1 MRLDK
6 LRERMESEGLPALLV
21 SDVANV
27 QWLTGFTGSFGMVL
41 ATASDAVFITDSRY
55 TIQASEQ
62 VVGAEVVTFGS
73 PKTAADT
80 LAEQAKR
87 LGLERLGFE
96 TSTPYSTW
104 EQWSRALAPIELVP
118 TTNLLDSLR
127 IVKSDD
133 EVRKIR
139 EACKLADA
147 CFQHVLRM
155 IQPGAVEYDLGL
167 EIEFFFRRHKAG
179 IAFEPIVVS
188 GANSARPHGR
198 PSEKRLEPGD
208 FLTLDFGASVEGYC
222 SDITRTVVV
231 GRATPRHRTIYE
243 QVLKAQVAA
252 IDALRPGA
260 NGKEVDALAR
270 TILDEENL
278 SQYFGHGLGHG
289 LGRAVHDVGR
299 LSSNTDQPIEPGQVW
314 TVEPG
319 VYIEGFGGVRIED
332 DVLVTEGAPEVLT
345 AAPKT
350 LMELE

>member
-62 VVGAEVVTFGS
+62 VAGAEVVTFGS

-104 EQWSRALAPIELVP
+104 EQWSQALAPIELVP

-231 GRATPRHRTIYE
+231 GRATPRHKTIYE

-299 LSSNTDQPIEPGQVW
+299 LSSNADQPIEPGQVW

-319 VYIEGFGGVRIED
+319 VYIEGWGGVRIED

-345 AAPKT
+345 ASPKT